1 MRNETTHVIIKCC
14 CICCNICIPLWF
26 VICFCT
32 SLKTRAPNVR
42 EELSRGDAGNSFL
55 HCADLACSYIVHC
68 TLNVLN
74 LCWNS
79 DQYCCYYALVQKQ
92 CKSMCSL
99 VWRSIPVLWELTR
112 SLTSLGH
119 VKKLGQQCHGK
130 AISKR
135 ALQRCILTFALRS
148 QRRQRCQRNLGSELT
163 HGPPYST

>member
-26 VICFCT
+26 VICFLYIT
-32 SLKTRAPNVR
+32 ENESAKRSGRAISR
-42 EELSRGDAGNSFL
+42 RCGELVFRLCRPCVFL
-55 HCADLACSYIVHC
+55 HC
-68 TLNVLN
+68 TLNILSC
-74 LCWNS
+74 CWHS
-79 DQYCCYYALVQKQ
+79 DQYCCYYIIVPKQ
-92 CKSMCSL
+92 RKSMCSL
-99 VWRSIPVLWELTR
+99 VWRSIPVLWKLTR